1 MKLLVFIAMLLGTAC
16 ASTVPT
22 LQQYLLRSDTS
33 SQYAV
38 QNASAV
44 VGIGLVTVA
53 SYIDGLGL
61 VLETRNG
68 EVRAARDHQWAEP
81 LRESLRT
88 YLARE
93 ISAEAGQVIRSQRSG
108 EVNWQR
114 RIDIRIDEL
123 HGTANGESRLVAY
136 WTVFD
141 LDSRTIITE
150 NGFVETES
158 LTDNGYGALVQSH
171 KILLGKLAAAI
182 SATLKR

>member
-1 MKLLVFIAMLLGTAC
+1 MKYFFLVVILFATAC
-16 ASTVPT
+16 TSSVPT

-38 QNASAV
+38 ENASAV

-61 VLETRNG
+61 VLETSNR
-68 EVRAARDHQWAEP
+68 EVRVARDHQWAEP

-108 EVNWQR
+108 ENDWQK

-123 HGTANGESRLVAY
+123 HGTANGEAKLVAY

-141 LDSRTIITE
+141 LEKRSIVAE
-150 NGFVETES
+150 NGFVQTEALS
-158 LTDNGYGALVQSH
+158 ESGYGGLLRSH
-171 KILLGKLAAAI
+171 KILLDKLAAAI
-182 SATLKR
+182 SATL